1 MKRLVGTI
9 IVALILIAP
18 NIAMGAAEITPSD
31 LERADA
37 DRRAIARELSAI
49 VGEYDAAIDESY
61 QLETRIR
68 DVAAQLSAQEA
79 ALVGLRADGKKV
91 AGEIYMTARNA
102 QFATLFEVGAFS
114 DVPVATGYLD
124 LVNAKNDETMARLTA
139 AEASYADQKALL
151 EDSLERQQLAVAEVA
166 ELADTMMARLEAA
179 DAEYQGVLAAYHAQE
194 AEKARIE
201 AERIAAEQAAA
212 QQAAEEAA
220 AAAAAAA
227 TTTTATPTAA
237 STTTTTTTTVASS
250 TTAATTTTAAPPPP
264 TSASR
269 VCPVAGASTWYNDWL
284 APRSGGRLHQ
294 GVDMI
299 AVRGTPLVAIEA
311 GVILRIGTTS
321 SLGGNTIWLRGNSG
335 DEWYYAHMDTHASG
349 LFVGQSVTAGQAVG
363 TVGSTGNASYT
374 VPHLHFEYH
383 PGGGSAAYPHDIIA
397 SLCG

>member
-9 IVALILIAP
+9 IVALLLIAP
-18 NIAMGAAEITPSD
+18 NVAMGAAEITPSD
-31 LERADA
+31 LENADA
-37 DRRAIARELSAI
+37 ERRAIARELSAI
-49 VGEYDAAIDESY
+49 VGEYDAALDESY

-79 ALVGLRADGKKV
+79 ALVGLRADGKRV

-124 LVNAKNDETMARLTA
+124 LVNEKNDETMARLTA

-151 EDSLERQQLAVAEVA
+151 DDALARQLVAVAEVA
-166 ELADTMMARLEAA
+166 ALADTMMARLEAA
-179 DAEYQGVLAAYHAQE
+179 DAEYRGVVAAYEAQE

-201 AERIAAEQAAA
+201 AARIAAEQAAA
-212 QQAAEEAA
+212 QRAAEA

-227 TTTTATPTAA
+227 TTTTTSAPTA
-237 STTTTTTTTVASS
+237 STTTTTVA
-250 TTAATTTTAAPPPP
+250 AAATTTTTAAPPPAP
-264 TSASR
+264 SASR

-294 GVDMI
+294 GIDMI

-321 SLGGNTIWLRGNSG
+321 ALGGNTIWLRGNGG
-335 DEWYYAHMDTHASG
+335 DEWYYAHMETHAAG
-349 LFVGQSVTAGQAVG
+349 LFVGQSVAVGQAVG

-383 PGGGSAAYPHDIIA
+383 PGGGSAAYPHDLIA

>member
-9 IVALILIAP
+9 IVALLLIAP
-18 NIAMGAAEITPSD
+18 NVAMGAAEITPSD
-31 LERADA
+31 LENADA
-37 DRRAIARELSAI
+37 ERRAIARELSAI
-49 VGEYDAAIDESY
+49 VGEYDAALDESY

-79 ALVGLRADGKKV
+79 ALVGLRADGKRV

-124 LVNAKNDETMARLTA
+124 LVNEKNDETMARLTA

-151 EDSLERQQLAVAEVA
+151 DDALARQLVAVAEVA
-166 ELADTMMARLEAA
+166 ALADTMMARLEAA
-179 DAEYQGVLAAYHAQE
+179 DAEYRGVVAAYEAQE

-201 AERIAAEQAAA
+201 AARIAAEQAAA
-212 QQAAEEAA
+212 QRAAEA

-227 TTTTATPTAA
+227 TTTTTSAPTA
-237 STTTTTTTTVASS
+237 STTTTTVA
-250 TTAATTTTAAPPPP
+250 AAAAAATTTTTAAPPPAP
-264 TSASR
+264 SASR

-294 GVDMI
+294 GIDMI

-321 SLGGNTIWLRGNSG
+321 ALGGNTIWLRGNGG
-335 DEWYYAHMDTHASG
+335 DEWYYAHMDTHAAG
-349 LFVGQSVTAGQAVG
+349 LFVGQSVAVGQAVG

-383 PGGGSAAYPHDIIA
+383 PGGGSAAYPHDLIA